1 MKDSPTCSRCGASR
15 GLNLVTLHYS
25 IDSPSGRIL
34 VYCAPCRENYRD
46 HIGESIPLEQVSK
59 EGFLELYRSNKTSSD
74 PQTAVEIVFGK
85 KISIWF
91 VKQCDCFPC
100 KVMRN
105 RMPGKKFEYDRS
117 LLRRA
122 FVRRLTWRWVR

>member
-85 KISIWF
+85 KDFNLVREAMRLLSLQGNAESNAW
-91 VKQCDCFPC
+91 Q
-100 KVMRN
+100 KV
-105 RMPGKKFEYDRS
+105 
-117 LLRRA
+117 
-122 FVRRLTWRWVR
+122 